1 MQLARLTIVLKQEEM
16 EALRSDATRSF
27 RNPKQQARYLL
38 RQALGL
44 SEQSV
49 DAGEQLEL
57 IRSASMAELKD
68 GHRI

>member
-57 IRSASMAELKD
+57 IRSANMAELKD